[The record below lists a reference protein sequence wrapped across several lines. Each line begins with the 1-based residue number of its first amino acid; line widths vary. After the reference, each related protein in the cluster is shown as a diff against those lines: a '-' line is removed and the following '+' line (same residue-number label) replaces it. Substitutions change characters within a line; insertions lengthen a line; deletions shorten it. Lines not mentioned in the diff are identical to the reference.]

1 MQHIDQIKE
10 VVLEYQR
17 IQSGIDEL
25 EKMTNLL
32 NLRKLELENALRNNR
47 DREKSL
53 IDKIVSETGQVPD
66 YYKIMTELL
75 TLRVTPYIIIGFDY
89 YDCIKKNNKFFM
101 INETADNDVQSLQS
115 LNSFIK
121 IGRAHV

>member
-1 MQHIDQIKE
+1 MQNIDQIKE

-66 YYKIMTELL
+66 YYKIMTEL
-75 TLRVTPYIIIGFDY
+75 
-89 YDCIKKNNKFFM
+89 
-101 INETADNDVQSLQS
+101 NEN
-115 LNSFIK
+115 
-121 IGRAHV
+121 

>member
-1 MQHIDQIKE
+1 MKHIDQIKE

-66 YYKIMTELL
+66 YYKIMTEL
-75 TLRVTPYIIIGFDY
+75 
-89 YDCIKKNNKFFM
+89 
-101 INETADNDVQSLQS
+101 NEN
-115 LNSFIK
+115 
-121 IGRAHV
+121 

>member
-66 YYKIMTELL
+66 YYKIMTEL
-75 TLRVTPYIIIGFDY
+75 
-89 YDCIKKNNKFFM
+89 
-101 INETADNDVQSLQS
+101 NEN
-115 LNSFIK
+115 
-121 IGRAHV
+121 